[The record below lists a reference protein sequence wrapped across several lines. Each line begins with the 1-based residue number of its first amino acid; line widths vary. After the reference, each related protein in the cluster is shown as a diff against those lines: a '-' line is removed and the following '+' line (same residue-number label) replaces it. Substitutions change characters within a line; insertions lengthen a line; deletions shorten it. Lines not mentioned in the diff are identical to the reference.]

1 MKISALLQKIN
12 PYSGITL
19 SKVLFKQINR
29 SLFGDSVQIMIS
41 GGGFIKDSTIE
52 LFNLLGYPLVNG
64 YGLTEVGIASFN
76 NTVKFKDRIKN
87 CIGF

>member
-1 MKISALLQKIN
+1 
-12 PYSGITL
+12 
-19 SKVLFKQINR
+19 
-29 SLFGDSVQIMIS
+29 MIS

-87 CIGF
+87 CIGLPLTGFEFIMIKMNY